1 MKIILVNYR
10 YFISG
15 GPERYYFNI
24 KEILERHGHEV
35 IPFSIKSSRNVPIVI
50 SEGLDDS
57 NAPKMKEH
65 PELEKYFLDIV
76 DDEVYFA
83 QAKKKTPMMILKS
96 FTRMFYSWE
105 AKSKMRQL
113 IREQQPDLVYI
124 MQMHNKIS
132 PSIVDAAHAEGVP
145 VIHRIS
151 DFQYMCP
158 NALFYND
165 KTGVCED
172 CLKGKRLNCVKNR
185 CVLNSPVY
193 SGIKMMAKLLHD
205 AMKVTGRID
214 QFVVPSEFTYEKL
227 HEYGIPYEKLNH
239 IPTFFNLKEHDPQ
252 VEYRPFVL
260 FVGRI
265 EKQKGLMTLVKAF
278 EELPYELKIIGF
290 SNDGYEDELKRYLG
304 RPINGDLNIEES
316 CMYGKNGNIHFLGR
330 KSFEE
335 IVPYLKTCLCTT
347 VPSEW
352 YDNFPNALIESYA
365 FKKAVIATDFGS
377 LKYMVTDGETGLK
390 FKYADIEDFREK
402 IRWMFEH
409 QKNAKTMGENGYR
422 LIETTYSPEAHY
434 QTLIKLMEKTIREY
448 CKQK

>member
-1 MKIILVNYR
+1 MKIVLVNYR

-24 KEILERHGHEV
+24 KEIFEKKGHEV
-35 IPFSIKSSRNVPIVI
+35 IPFSVKSVRNVPNDY
-50 SEGLDDS
+50 EQ
-57 NAPKMKEH
+57 
-65 PELEKYFLDIV
+65 YFLDIV

-83 QAKKKTPMMILKS
+83 RAKKKTPMMIVKS
-96 FTRMFYSWE
+96 FSRMFYSLE
-105 AKSKMRQL
+105 AKRKMRKL
-113 IREQQPDLVYI
+113 IREQKPDVVYI

-132 PSIVDAAHAEGVP
+132 PSIVYTAKAEGIP

-165 KTGVCED
+165 KIGVCED
-172 CLKGKRLNCVKNR
+172 CLNGKRINCIKNR
-185 CVLNSPVY
+185 CVLNSALY
-193 SGIKMMAKLLHD
+193 SGIKMVAKWVHD
-205 AMKVTGRID
+205 MMGITKKID
-214 QFVVPSEFTYEKL
+214 QFIVPSEFTYEKL

-239 IPTFFNLKEHDPQ
+239 IPTFFNLKERDPK

-278 EELPYELKIIGF
+278 EKLPYELKIIGF
-290 SNDGYEDELKRYLG
+290 SNDGYEDELKKYLG
-304 RPINGDLNIEES
+304 RPINGDLNVEES
-316 CMYGKNGNIHFLGR
+316 CTYGKNGNIHFLG
-330 KSFEE
+330 KKPFEE
-335 IVPYLKTCLCTT
+335 IVPYLKTCLCTA

-365 FKKAVIATDFGS
+365 FKKCVIATDFGS
-377 LKYMVTDGETGLK
+377 LQYMVEEGKTGLK
-390 FKYADIEDFREK
+390 FKYADIEDFRIK

-409 QKNAKTMGENGYR
+409 QSEARQMGEAGYK
-422 LIETTYSPEAHY
+422 LVETIYSPGAHY
-434 QTLIKLMEKTIREY
+434 EKLMQVMKKVIKEY
-448 CKQK
+448 RNKK

>member
-1 MKIILVNYR
+1 MRIALANYR

-24 KEILERHGHEV
+24 KEILEKNGHEV
-35 IPFSIKSSRNVPIVI
+35 IPFSVKSSRNLPNDY
-50 SEGLDDS
+50 ER
-57 NAPKMKEH
+57 
-65 PELEKYFLDIV
+65 YFLDIV

-83 QAKKKTPMMILKS
+83 QAKKKTPKMILKS
-96 FTRMFYSWE
+96 FTRMFYSFE
-105 AKSKMRQL
+105 AKKKMRQL
-113 IREQQPDLVYI
+113 IREQKPDLVYI

-132 PSIVDAAHAEGVP
+132 PSIVDAARAEGVP

-165 KTGVCED
+165 KVGVCEE
-172 CLKGKRLNCVKNR
+172 CLKGNRMACVKNR

-193 SGIKMMAKLLHD
+193 SGIKMMAKWLHD
-205 AMKVTGRID
+205 VMKVHKRID
-214 QFVVPSEFTYEKL
+214 AFVVPSEFTYGKL

-239 IPTFFNLKEHDPQ
+239 IPTFFNLKERDPQ
-252 VEYRPFVL
+252 VEYKPFVL

-278 EELPYELKIIGF
+278 ETLPYELKIIGF
-290 SNDGYEDELKRYLG
+290 SNDGYEDELKRTLTSSPLKG
-304 RPINGDLNIEES
+304 ES
-316 CMYGKNGNIHFLGR
+316 WNNPETRYGKNGNIQFLGK

-335 IVPYLKTCLCTT
+335 IAPYLKTCLCTT

-377 LKYMVTDGETGLK
+377 LQHMVKDGETGLK
-390 FKYADIEDFREK
+390 FKYADLEDFRNK
-402 IRWMFEH
+402 IQWMFEH
-409 QKNAKTMGENGYR
+409 QDEAKRMGEAGYK
-422 LIETTYSPEAHY
+422 LVETIYSPETHY
-434 QTLIKLMEKTIREY
+434 ETLMKVFVKIVNKK
-448 CKQK
+448 KK

>member
-1 MKIILVNYR
+1 MKIALVNYR

-24 KEILERHGHEV
+24 KEILERNGHEV
-35 IPFSIKSSRNVPIVI
+35 IPFSVKSSRNLPNDY
-50 SEGLDDS
+50 ER
-57 NAPKMKEH
+57 
-65 PELEKYFLDIV
+65 YFLDIV

-83 QAKKKTPMMILKS
+83 QAKKKTPKMILKS
-96 FTRMFYSWE
+96 FTRMFYSFE
-105 AKSKMRQL
+105 AKRKMRQL
-113 IREQQPDLVYI
+113 IREQKPDIVYI

-132 PSIVDAAHAEGVP
+132 PSIVDAARAEGVP
-145 VIHRIS
+145 VVHRIS

-165 KTGVCED
+165 RTGVCEE
-172 CLKGKRLNCVKNR
+172 CLKGHRMACVKNR

-193 SGIKMMAKLLHD
+193 SGIKMMAKWLHD
-205 AMKVTGRID
+205 VMKVHIRVD
-214 QFVVPSEFTYEKL
+214 AFVVPSEFTYEKL

-239 IPTFFNLKEHDPQ
+239 IPTFFNLKERNPE
-252 VEYRPFVL
+252 VEYKPYML

-278 EELPYELKIIGF
+278 ETLSYELKIIGF
-290 SNDGYEDELKRYLG
+290 SNDGYEDELKQYLG
-304 RPINGDLNIEES
+304 SQDGGIK
-316 CMYGKNGNIHFLGR
+316 YGKNSNIEFLGK

-335 IVPYLKTCLCTT
+335 IIPYLKTCLCTA

-377 LKYMVTDGETGLK
+377 LQYMVEEGKTGLK
-390 FKYADIEDFREK
+390 FNYGNIEDLQNK
-402 IRWMFEH
+402 ISWMFNH
-409 QKNAKTMGENGYR
+409 QAEAQQMGETGYK
-422 LIETTYSPEAHY
+422 LVETIYSPDTHY
-434 QTLIKLMEKTIREY
+434 NKLIQLMERVIRNKKE
-448 CKQK
+448 K

>member
-1 MKIILVNYR
+1 MRIALVNYR

-24 KEILERHGHEV
+24 KEILEKNGHEV
-35 IPFSIKSSRNVPIVI
+35 IPFSVKSSRNLPN
-50 SEGLDDS
+50 DY
-57 NAPKMKEH
+57 
-65 PELEKYFLDIV
+65 EKYFLDIV

-83 QAKKKTPMMILKS
+83 QAKKKTPKMILKS
-96 FTRMFYSWE
+96 FTRMFYSFE
-105 AKSKMRQL
+105 AKKKMRQL
-113 IREQQPDLVYI
+113 IREQKPDLVYI

-132 PSIVDAAHAEGVP
+132 PSIVDAARTEGVP

-165 KTGVCED
+165 KVGVCEE
-172 CLKGKRLNCVKNR
+172 CLKGNRMACVKYK

-193 SGIKMMAKLLHD
+193 SGIKMMAKWLHD
-205 AMKVTGRID
+205 VMKVHKRID
-214 QFVVPSEFTYEKL
+214 AFVVPSEFTYEKL
-227 HEYGIPYEKLNH
+227 QEYGIPYERLNH

-252 VEYRPFVL
+252 VEYKPFVL

-278 EELPYELKIIGF
+278 EAMPYDLRIIGF
-290 SNDGYEDELKRYLG
+290 SNDGYEDELKQYLG
-304 RPINGDLNIEES
+304 TEDNGAT
-316 CMYGKNGNIHFLGR
+316 YGKNKNIEFLGK

-377 LKYMVTDGETGLK
+377 LQYMVKDGETGLK
-390 FKYADIEDFREK
+390 FKYGDLDDFREK

-409 QKNAKTMGENGYR
+409 QEEAKQMGEVGYHLVETKYSPDTHYR
-422 LIETTYSPEAHY
+422 TLIE
-434 QTLIKLMEKTIREY
+434 LMEQVKNG
-448 CKQK
+448 KN